1 MKRFLIFVAGIVA
14 ALTIAA
20 CGTAAIGGSG
30 SGGTVG
36 TKQIDGFGNVLVD
49 SSGMALYVN
58 DQESGGK
65 MLCDGSCTSIWQP
78 LTVAKAS
85 AAEASGVDGLGVVS
99 RSDGSKQVT
108 LDGKPLYTFYLDRP
122 GKVSG
127 KRLRRLLRQSE
138 VPLARRPPRQRGGL
152 VRRRLVGRRLIR
164 KRADRRWWLASL
176 LSRDRWG
183 TLSPPGTA

>member
-1 MKRFLIFVAGIVA
+1 MKRFLIFVAGILA

-85 AAEASGVDGLGVVS
+85 AAKASGVDGLGVVS

-122 GKVSG
+122 GKVTGDDFADSFGSQKFLWHVALQGDAAASSG
-127 KRLRRLLRQSE
+127 GGSSGGGSSGSGQSGGGGSLRY
-138 VPLARRPPRQRGGL
+138 
-152 VRRRLVGRRLIR
+152 
-164 KRADRRWWLASL
+164 
-176 LSRDRWG
+176 
-183 TLSPPGTA
+183 